1 MSGCAEA
8 AWAAGNSVG
17 VASLWAMI
25 EFLGAAAITQEP
37 VQLEGRSDVGR
48 DQEVDEHGGG
58 DTVMGRDGRRGAL
71 S

>member
-1 MSGCAEA
+1 M
-8 AWAAGNSVG
+8 G
-17 VASLWAMI
+17 VASLWVMVG
-25 EFLGAAAITQEP
+25 FLEAAAVTQEP

-58 DTVMGRDGRRGAL
+58 DTVMGRDGRWGAL